1 MRYAGRVDLNTG
13 FWERG
18 HGKSSRRVAGLDP
31 SDRRTGARTS
41 VLVCHYGDE
50 KAALARVPEQR
61 LAQWP
66 RGMRL
71 GQGARKRLHPSRLGL
86 DKIATRRACDVE
98 EHEGGGPG
106 SRLGANL
113 LSREARPF

>member
-1 MRYAGRVDLNTG
+1 MYESLQCPRAKPAPPLLLRSRRPSPGGAGTVREGGGRDGYDLALPAQYARRVDLNTG

-50 KAALARVPEQR
+50 KAALARTPEQR
-61 LAQWP
+61 LAHWLY
-66 RGMRL
+66 R
-71 GQGARKRLHPSRLGL
+71 
-86 DKIATRRACDVE
+86 
-98 EHEGGGPG
+98 
-106 SRLGANL
+106 
-113 LSREARPF
+113 